1 MEETKKDKPNLIDQ
15 YLDVSCFNKI
25 SESIFRD
32 MLDYESK
39 ADPIEKKLIKRIKS
53 QVEKGKVVLSVR
65 KGKEC
70 DH

>member
-1 MEETKKDKPNLIDQ
+1 MEDTKKDKPNLIDQ

-25 SESIFRD
+25 SEGIFRD
-32 MLDYESK
+32 ILDYESK

-65 KGKEC
+65 PAKEC
-70 DH
+70 EH

>member
-1 MEETKKDKPNLIDQ
+1 MKETKKDKPNLIDQ

-32 MLDYESK
+32 MLDYESQ

-53 QVEKGKVVLSVR
+53 QVENGKVVLSVR
-65 KGKEC
+65 QAKEC

>member
-39 ADPIEKKLIKRIKS
+39 ADPIEQKLIKRIKS
-53 QVEKGKVVLSVR
+53 QVEKGKVVLSAR
-65 KGKEC
+65 QAKEC